1 MKTTLKIFSV
11 LLIIG
16 LFASCVTGDYMA
28 MKSSERTEVL
38 GVTQA
43 TFNINGAYRYR
54 RTINMNAYFALMAE
68 AQKQYPD
75 IDVDVRDI
83 SWAIGQG
90 DSVNN
95 NFEYSAI
102 GKVVR
107 ARNN

>member
-1 MKTTLKIFSV
+1 MKAKFKVFSV
-11 LLIIG
+11 LLVTV
-16 LFASCVTGDYMA
+16 LLVSCVTGDYMA
-28 MKSSERTEVL
+28 MKSSEHTEVL
-38 GVTQA
+38 GMTQA

-102 GKVVR
+102 GKVVK
-107 ARNN
+107 AQNN